1 VSSLEDTIKSMKYDK
16 DGLLTAVVV
25 DATTRQVL
33 MVAFMNQKALL
44 DTINTGKTHF
54 YSRSR
59 RKQWT
64 KGEESGH
71 TQDVKAIYV
80 DCDMDA
86 VVVEVE
92 QHGGACHEGY
102 RSCFFR
108 RLGEDGQWQVV
119 AMKIFEPGDVYKPKG

>member
-1 VSSLEDTIKSMKYDK
+1 MSSLEDTIKSMKYDK